1 VKIPEQKLKLVEKIL
16 VNAIKELNHSNPE
29 VAFSAATFFTKRN
42 HDMFCRM
49 IMLDPDIIYD
59 QVLEVLREKGVR
71 AKRLSNDTAEYI
83 QDHTNNLIKLQDGG
97 EDA

>member
-59 QVLEVLREKGVR
+59 
-71 AKRLSNDTAEYI
+71 TAEYV
-83 QDHTNNLIKLQDGG
+83 QDHTKNLIKSQDGG